1 MLPKMKKENLSVQL
15 VNAITE
21 LIDNGTWRPKNK
33 LPNEIELAA
42 SFDVSRNIM
51 REAMKILNNF
61 GILESK
67 AGVGTF
73 ISEDAISN
81 IHNMRF
87 FNELK
92 SNASVEK
99 ILETR
104 LIIEPDLAYYACL
117 RSSDEEIEDLAKKLI
132 IISKDHKKED
142 FFHTDDFNFH
152 ARLAVLSGND
162 ILANLL
168 ETLLH
173 QLKQENYIRFNQYVS
188 KEVKESSFNDHL
200 RILEAVQKR
209 DPLLARTIM
218 QEHLFSRIKV
228 IDSSYDTDLESS
240 IIIAKKRKKKKI

>member
-1 MLPKMKKENLSVQL
+1 MLPKMKKVNLSVQL
-15 VNAITE
+15 VNAVTE
-21 LIDNGTWRPKNK
+21 LIESGTWSPGNK

-42 SFDVSRNIM
+42 SFEVSRNIM
-51 REAMKILNNF
+51 REAMKILDNF

-73 ISEDAISN
+73 ISESAISN

-92 SNASVEK
+92 NNASVEK

-117 RSSDEEIEDLAKKLI
+117 RSSDEDIEDLANKLI
-132 IISKDHKKED
+132 IITKQHKKEN

-152 ARLAVLSGND
+152 ARLAELSGND

-173 QLKQENYIRFNQYVS
+173 QLKQENYIQFNQYVS
-188 KEVKESSFNDHL
+188 QEVKQSSFNDHL
-200 RILEAVQKR
+200 RILEAIQKR
-209 DPLLARTIM
+209 DPLLSRTIM
-218 QEHLFSRIKV
+218 QEHLFARIKV
-228 IDSSYDTDLESS
+228 INSSYDTDLALSKE
-240 IIIAKKRKKKKI
+240 IAKKRENTEK